1 MTSKRK
7 TEHRENLLLNIGL
20 NIVVPVII
28 LTWFSDEGRLGPV
41 LALVIALAFPVA
53 YGLYDFG
60 IRGGFNFY
68 SAIGFVSVLL
78 TGGIRLLKL
87 PVELLAIK
95 EAAVPLVVAV
105 SVVGSLRTNYPIVK
119 IVLHKIIDEE
129 AVYQSLHETDRV
141 EVYENR
147 ILKTTYLILFGLLT
161 SAVLNYFLARLVVVS
176 EPGTAEFNAELGRM
190 TALSFPV
197 ITVPSMA
204 ILAIALYYLVSGII
218 KETGLSIEEI
228 VKAANTD
235 SKTY

>member
-1 MTSKRK
+1 MASEQK
-7 TEHRENLLLNIGL
+7 TKHRENLLLNIGL
-20 NIVVPVII
+20 NIAVPVII

-41 LALVIALAFPVA
+41 LALVIALAFPLA

-60 IRGGFNFY
+60 VRGGFNFY

-78 TGGIRLLKL
+78 TGGIGLLKL

-95 EAAVPLVVAV
+95 EAAVPLLVAV
-105 SVVGSLRTNYPIVK
+105 AVLGSLRTKYPIVK

-129 AVYQSLHETDRV
+129 TVYKSLHENNRV
-141 EVYENR
+141 KVYESR
-147 ILKTTYLILFGLLT
+147 ILNTTYLILFGLLT

-176 EPGTAEFNAELGRM
+176 KPGTVEFNTELGRM

-197 ITVPSMA
+197 ITLPSMT

-228 VKAANTD
+228 VKAAKTD
-235 SKTY
+235 Q